1 MIDSKLFPEAMKII
15 DVLNR
20 NPESF
25 HAINS
30 KKTLGKY

>member
-15 DVLNR
+15 DVFNR
-20 NPESF
+20 KSESF